1 MIRTIVYVGLAL
13 MATLQAIAGDSQRSV
28 HAVRITSAPK
38 IDGVLDENVWSTAL
52 PAGQF
57 TQRDPEEG
65 KPASEPTDI
74 RVLYD
79 NDALYFGCTMIDDDP
94 AGIVAR
100 LTRRDNEI
108 ESDEFAIVIDSYHDH
123 QTGFQFMFN
132 AAGVKIDALQ
142 YDDGNNEDLSWD
154 PLWDVQITRNAKGWV
169 AEVRI
174 PFYSLRYRRTAADT
188 AENLWGINF
197 VRYISRKQEQDWWAF
212 TPKNQSGFVSRFGHL
227 TGLRD
232 LPTPRHVELIP
243 FVVGKQ
249 RYEPAT
255 SLLDRVEAFNGNAG
269 LDFKYGVSSNFT
281 LDATV
286 NPDFGQVEADPA
298 VLNLSTYETFYPEKR
313 PFFIEGTQ
321 ILHFTTFGGTFGPGM
336 FYSRRIG
343 RAISP
348 YEVSVPNGGR
358 LIDFPQQ
365 ATILGAGKLTGKT
378 NGGLSVG
385 VLEAFTQEEFAT
397 VADSTGAESRQVVE
411 PFAHYNIIRLKQD
424 ILTNSNIGTI
434 FTSTVKDGRV
444 PAFTNGYDW
453 NLNLDSNTYLITGFI
468 ALSHTVDENSARK
481 TGSAGKFQLSRVAAT
496 HWLWTFDAD
505 YTSTKYNINDAGF
518 FFSPDD
524 VGSSVNLTYKE
535 DVPARIVRNYSVT
548 GIAHIRQNF
557 EGANLFR
564 ELGLNGQMLFGNY
577 WRLSGSADANY
588 GLYDERETRGRG
600 LYGKPHEYQTG
611 VSLSTDSRNTVIL
624 SVDQASAWDS
634 KLKRAFALGVGLTF
648 RPVSWNDWSVQTSYS
663 RVRNQEAWM
672 DSIGPNVIFGDRS
685 TDEYNFVLRSTLT
698 FSPEL
703 TLQLYGQLFLAKGH
717 YANYRS
723 LVGTS
728 DFLPYPVSD
737 DLLAQDFNRQSLNS
751 NLVLRWEY
759 SPGSTL
765 YVVWSQARSGLLGDY
780 FTQWQS
786 DVSQTFRT
794 PPANILLLKLSYW
807 LGI

>member
-1 MIRTIVYVGLAL
+1 ME
-13 MATLQAIAGDSQRSV
+13 
-28 HAVRITSAPK
+28 AVRTAVPPK
-38 IDGVLDENVWSTAL
+38 IDGVLDEEAWRSAK

-65 KPASEPTDI
+65 KPASEPTEI

-79 NDALYFGCTMIDDDP
+79 DQALYFGCVMNDDN
-94 AGIVAR
+94 AEGIVAR

-108 ESDEFAIVIDSYHDH
+108 ESDEVAISIDSYHDH
-123 QTGFQFMFN
+123 QTAFQFMFN

-154 PLWDVQITRNAKGWV
+154 PVWDLQIRRTAQGWV
-169 AEVRI
+169 AEVKI
-174 PFYSLRYRRTAADT
+174 PFFSLRYRNVAGDSLG
-188 AENLWGINF
+188 NLWGINF

-212 TPKNQSGFVSRFGHL
+212 TPKNQSGYVSRFGHL
-227 TGLRD
+227 TGLKD

-255 SLLDRVEAFNGNAG
+255 SLLDRVETFNGNGG

-298 VLNLSTYETFYPEKR
+298 VLNLSTLETFYPEKR

-321 ILHFTTFGGTFGPGM
+321 ILHFTTFGGMFGPGM

-348 YEVSVPNGGR
+348 FEVAVPAGGK

-378 NGGLSVG
+378 SGGLSVG
-385 VLEAFTQEEFAT
+385 VLEAFTREEDAT
-397 VADSTGAESRQVVE
+397 VADSAGVQSSRMIE
-411 PFAHYNIIRLKQD
+411 PFAHYNIVRLKQD
-424 ILTNSNIGTI
+424 ILGNSNIGAI
-434 FTSTVKDGRV
+434 FTSVVKNARV

-453 NLNLDSNTYLITGFI
+453 NLNLDSNTYLITGFV
-468 ALSHTVDENSARK
+468 ALSHTVDDNASRK
-481 TGSAGKFQLSRVAAT
+481 TGSAGKFQISRVAAT

-505 YTSTKYNINDAGF
+505 FTSPKYNIDDAGF

-524 VGSSVNLTYKE
+524 FGSSASLTYKE
-535 DVPARIVRNYSVT
+535 DVPAPVVRNYALT
-548 GIAHIRQNF
+548 GTAHIRQNF

-564 ELGLNGQMLFGNY
+564 ELRGNGQMLFDNY
-577 WRLSGSADANY
+577 WRLSGSADLNY
-588 GLYDERETRGRG
+588 GSYDERETRGRG
-600 LYGKPHEYQTG
+600 LYGKPHEYQAG
-611 VSLSTDSRNTVIL
+611 LSLSTDARKTVIL
-624 SVDQASAWDS
+624 SLDQQSGWDS
-634 KLKRAFALGVGLTF
+634 KLKRAFSLSAGLTIHA
-648 RPVSWNDWSVQTSYS
+648 VSWNDWSVQASYG

-672 DSIGPNVIFGDRS
+672 DNINSDVVFGDRS
-685 TDEYNFVLRSTLT
+685 TDEYNFVIRSTLT

-717 YANYRS
+717 YANYRQ

-728 DFLPYPVSD
+728 DFIPYAATA
-737 DLLAQDFNRQSLNS
+737 DLIGKDFNRQSLNS

-765 YVVWSQARSGLLGDY
+765 YLVWSQARSGLLGDY
-780 FTQWQS
+780 FTQWES
-786 DVSQTFRT
+786 DVSETFRT
-794 PPANILLLKLSYW
+794 PPANILLLKVSYW
-807 LGI
+807 IGI